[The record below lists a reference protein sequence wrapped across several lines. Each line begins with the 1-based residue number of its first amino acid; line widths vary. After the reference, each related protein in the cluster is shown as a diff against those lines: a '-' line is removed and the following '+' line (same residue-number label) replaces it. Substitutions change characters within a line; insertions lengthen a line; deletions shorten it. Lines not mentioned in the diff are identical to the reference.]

1 MKPLA
6 SHRLG
11 ATLLEEGQC
20 SFLLWAP
27 KASQVDLKMVH
38 PREQT
43 LRMQPLE
50 AGYFGLIV
58 DNITPETKYVYRLND
73 AVERPDP
80 ASRFQPEGVH
90 GPSQVVESQFDWHDT
105 HWRGVALR
113 NYILYELH
121 VGTFTP
127 EGTFDS
133 VIPHLDDL
141 VQLGITVVELMPI
154 GQFPGS
160 RNWGYDGV
168 YAYAPQNS
176 YGGPDGLRRL
186 VDACHLRGLAV
197 ALDVVYNHLGPE
209 GNYLEEFGHY
219 FTDKYRTPWGRA
231 LNFDDRHSDQVRR
244 YFIDNAVQWIDDF
257 HIDSLRL
264 DAVHA
269 IFDESARPFLRE
281 LGQAVLRRG
290 EELNRHV
297 TVIAESNKNDSRQIE
312 RIEMGGY
319 GLDAVW
325 NDDYHHGLHVALTG
339 ERDGYYNDFDGLA
352 ALAKAYEQGF
362 ALTGQYSATR
372 GRRHGVPSRH
382 LPTERFV
389 ICGQNHDQ
397 IGNRA
402 QGERFSSLVDFES
415 LKLAAATVVLAA
427 GVPLLFMGEEYG
439 ETAPFLY
446 FVSHSDQELIDA
458 VRRGRREEFQSFA
471 WKGEVPDPQAE
482 DSYRR
487 SQLDRRLLE
496 QPRNKALRELYGAL
510 IRLRKAVP
518 ALNMPERELLDVNFD
533 SQRELM
539 CVQIRDC
546 EADLALLF
554 HFGRAACTWSTSLP
568 AGHWSV
574 LFDTADPQWAGPGS
588 AIPKS
593 LDTDGELTIRLCA
606 RQAIVFQGVRRL

>member
-1 MKPLA
+1 MKPPV
-6 SHRLG
+6 SYPLG
-11 ATLLEEGQC
+11 ATLLEDGRC

-27 KASQVDLKMVH
+27 KASQVDLKIVH
-38 PREQT
+38 PKEQI
-43 LRMQPLE
+43 LRMPPLE
-50 AGYFGLIV
+50 EGYFGLIIDQV
-58 DNITPETKYVYRLND
+58 APGAKYFYRLNET
-73 AVERPDP
+73 VERPDP

-90 GPSQVVESQFDWHDT
+90 GASQVVDPKFDWHDT
-105 HWRGVALR
+105 HWRGIALR

-127 EGTFDS
+127 EGTFDA
-133 VIPHLDDL
+133 VIPHLDEL

-176 YGGPDGLRRL
+176 YGGPAGLRRL
-186 VDACHLRGLAV
+186 VDACHQRGLAV
-197 ALDVVYNHLGPE
+197 ALDVVYNHIGPE
-209 GNYLEEFGHY
+209 GNYLDEFAHY

-231 LNFDDRHSDQVRR
+231 LNFDERHSDQVRR
-244 YFIDNAVQWIDDF
+244 YFIDNAVQWIDEF

-269 IFDESARPFLRE
+269 IYDESARPFLRE
-281 LGQAVLRRG
+281 LSQAVLRRA

-312 RIEMGGY
+312 RVEMGGY

-339 ERDGYYNDFDGLA
+339 ERDGYYTDFEGLT
-352 ALAKAYEQGF
+352 ALAKSYEQGF
-362 ALTGQYSATR
+362 AFTGQYSATR

-389 ICGQNHDQ
+389 VCGQNHDQ

-415 LKLAAATVVLAA
+415 LKLAAATVVLAS

-446 FVSHSDQELIDA
+446 FVSHSDENLIEA

-482 DSYRR
+482 NSYRR
-487 SQLDRRLLE
+487 SQLDRRLLD
-496 QPRNKALRELYGAL
+496 QPRNKALRELYGEL

-518 ALNMPERELLDVNFD
+518 ALNMPEREQLEVCVD
-533 SQRELM
+533 SKHELM
-539 CVQIRDC
+539 FVLIQDS

-554 HFGRAACTWSTSLP
+554 HFGKAACTWNASLP
-568 AGHWSV
+568 AGRWKV
-574 LFDTADPQWAGPGS
+574 LLDTADARWKGPGS
-588 AIPKS
+588 DRLKAIDS
-593 LDTDGELTIRLCA
+593 AGELTLPLCA
-606 RQAIVFQGVRRL
+606 SQAVILLREHYA